1 MKDAVD
7 SFLNHLVVEK
17 GFSRNTLEAYRN
29 DLYQFIN
36 FVQEGRSDSHTNS
49 QPAATKG
56 QVNGW
61 SQVELG
67 LLTAYVS
74 SLRSEKS
81 YRDTTTARKVAA
93 LKSFFN
99 FLVQEEAIEEDPT
112 EFLSAP
118 RVGRSLPKFLS
129 EDEVAKLLDQASKED
144 APEGKRDWAMLEL
157 LYATGM
163 RVSELVSLNVQDVN
177 LEAGYVR
184 CMGKG
189 SKERIAYMYPR
200 AAEVLKTY
208 IEEARPLLVSPAAM
222 PSKANAQMSTES
234 TGDHSR
240 RTGRG
245 EERGLFV
252 NHRGDRLTRQW
263 VWSVLKT
270 CARRGSLNKPITP
283 HILRHSFATHM
294 LRGGASLRHVQE
306 LLGHSSI
313 TTTQVYTHLT
323 NDHVRKEFD
332 RSHPRA

>member
-74 SLRSEKS
+74 SLRREKS

-200 AAEVLKTY
+200 GRRSPENIHRRGQATSSVSSCHALESQRADVDG
-208 IEEARPLLVSPAAM
+208 IDGGPQPEDRPRGREGPVRESQGRPPHASMGLVSSENLRP
-222 PSKANAQMSTES
+222 E
-234 TGDHSR
+234 
-240 RTGRG
+240 
-245 EERGLFV
+245 
-252 NHRGDRLTRQW
+252 RLTEQ
-263 VWSVLKT
+263 
-270 CARRGSLNKPITP
+270 AHNAP
-283 HILRHSFATHM
+283 HPAT
-294 LRGGASLRHVQE
+294 
-306 LLGHSSI
+306 
-313 TTTQVYTHLT
+313 
-323 NDHVRKEFD
+323 
-332 RSHPRA
+332 